1 LRFQA
6 SIWLPAFPEA
16 APPSPD
22 LSKAQGAIAL
32 VFARLVI
39 AARHRL
45 RWRAFPAAMTL
56 LVSSH
61 REEKIMIKKILLGLT
76 VVAVACAGAAIAQQ
90 SGIKRTPLQKLEFPA
105 GYNTITAI
113 AEVPAGGAAGR
124 HTHPG
129 AETGYVL
136 EGELE
141 LLIDGKP
148 PLKVRAG
155 ESYQIPEGAVHDAK
169 AGDKPFKVLGVYV
182 VKEGQPLASPAP

>member
-1 LRFQA
+1 
-6 SIWLPAFPEA
+6 
-16 APPSPD
+16 
-22 LSKAQGAIAL
+22 
-32 VFARLVI
+32 
-39 AARHRL
+39 
-45 RWRAFPAAMTL
+45 
-56 LVSSH
+56 
-61 REEKIMIKKILLGLT
+61 MIKKLLLGLT
-76 VVAVACAGAAIAQQ
+76 VVAIAGAGVAIAQQ
-90 SGIKRTPLQKLEFPA
+90 TGIKRTPLQKLDFPA

-141 LLIDGKP
+141 LVIDGQP
-148 PLKVRAG
+148 PMKIKAG

-182 VKEGQPLASPAP
+182 IKAGEPLAKPAP

>member
-1 LRFQA
+1 
-6 SIWLPAFPEA
+6 
-16 APPSPD
+16 
-22 LSKAQGAIAL
+22 
-32 VFARLVI
+32 
-39 AARHRL
+39 
-45 RWRAFPAAMTL
+45 
-56 LVSSH
+56 
-61 REEKIMIKKILLGLT
+61 MIKKLLLGLT
-76 VVAVACAGAAIAQQ
+76 VVAVAGASVAIAQQ
-90 SGIKRTPLQKLEFPA
+90 TGIKRTPLQKLDFPA
-105 GYNTITAI
+105 GYNTVTAI

-148 PLKVRAG
+148 PMKIKAG

-182 VKEGQPLASPAP
+182 VKAGEPLAKPAP

>member
-1 LRFQA
+1 
-6 SIWLPAFPEA
+6 
-16 APPSPD
+16 
-22 LSKAQGAIAL
+22 
-32 VFARLVI
+32 
-39 AARHRL
+39 
-45 RWRAFPAAMTL
+45 
-56 LVSSH
+56 
-61 REEKIMIKKILLGLT
+61 MIKKLLLGLA
-76 VVAVACAGAAIAQQ
+76 VVAVAGAGVAIAQQ
-90 SGIKRTPLQKLEFPA
+90 TGIKRTPLQKLDFPA
-105 GYNTITAI
+105 GYNTI

-148 PLKVRAG
+148 PMKIKAG

-182 VKEGQPLASPAP
+182 VKAGEPLAKPAP

>member
-1 LRFQA
+1 
-6 SIWLPAFPEA
+6 
-16 APPSPD
+16 
-22 LSKAQGAIAL
+22 
-32 VFARLVI
+32 
-39 AARHRL
+39 
-45 RWRAFPAAMTL
+45 
-56 LVSSH
+56 
-61 REEKIMIKKILLGLT
+61 MIKKLLLGLT
-76 VVAVACAGAAIAQQ
+76 VVAIAGAGVAIAQQ

-105 GYNTITAI
+105 GYNTVTAI

-141 LLIDGKP
+141 LVIDGQP
-148 PLKVRAG
+148 PMKIKAG

-182 VKEGQPLASPAP
+182 VKAGEPLAKPAP